1 MDTSHGFTT
10 DRIQT
15 HVPLVLSGPGLRPSV
30 REGRV
35 STLDVVPTLLRV
47 MGLPSIGWLDGEPL
61 PLAEHS
67 RPAPGRER
75 HFLSYGFCSQTDLF
89 RDRQLV
95 WWDESTCGRR
105 RLAAGGAPLNDAA
118 EIWNGRALVA
128 TATSQPGVVRPLLVE
143 HARGVAERL
152 PGPALILQASGLE
165 SVAVTVTALE
175 GHIVDFGPSATVTGL
190 PGIRDAALAADG
202 RSLRVRLEGYR
213 GLYSIT
219 TSPASVPVRVSADV
233 AGGGRPVVLVGP
245 MQLPLD
251 VLGGAVDPRS
261 RPAYFV
267 SAQVPSP
274 RPEAGPALRMWWD
287 PYERAEPSTGGDHL
301 LADLNRVLREWGYIR

>member
-1 MDTSHGFTT
+1 
-10 DRIQT
+10 
-15 HVPLVLSGPGLRPSV
+15 V

-35 STLDVVPTLLRV
+35 SILDVVPTLLRV
-47 MGLPSIGWLDGEPL
+47 MGLAPIGRLDGVPL
-61 PLAEHS
+61 DEDEHARS
-67 RPAPGRER
+67 APGRER

-105 RLAAGGAPLNDAA
+105 RLAAGGTPLEDAA
-118 EIWNGRALVA
+118 EIWKGRSLIA
-128 TATSQPGVVRPLLVE
+128 TATSQPAVVRPMLVE

-152 PGPALILQASGLE
+152 PGPALILQASGLD
-165 SVAVTVTALE
+165 SIAVTVTALE

-190 PGIRDAALAADG
+190 GGIREAALAADR

-219 TSPASVPVRVSADV
+219 TSPASVPVRVSADL
-233 AGGGRPVVLVGP
+233 AGGERPVVLVGP

-251 VLGGAVDPRS
+251 VLGGVVDPRS

-267 SAQVPSP
+267 SGQVPPP

-287 PYERAEPSTGGDHL
+287 TYERAEPSTGSDHL